1 MKVRAEGSPLTKD
14 KVEEEKTPYEQQPI
28 SLPVPEVS
36 VKKRDLWKKKSKEKE
51 YSEGAQNT
59 TEGNHFEGHYKPVQN
74 EETKEELS

>member
-1 MKVRAEGSPLTKD
+1 MSSNPFRYPFLK
-14 KVEEEKTPYEQQPI
+14 
-28 SLPVPEVS
+28 SLS
-36 VKKRDLWKKKSKEKE
+36 KKEIFEKKKSKEKE